1 MLENFGVT
9 EENWRAAGAKDKNF
23 LESESPLFVGRAVVA
38 LALDHPHTL
47 ERTGQLFS
55 SWEVARKYGLTDMG
69 GRRPDWG
76 KLDVDYSQLPK
87 SLIEAMTDAL
97 RVQEAW
103 LKLLSRRTERFRA
116 SFSRK
121 TAQSHPKAERRG

>member
-1 MLENFGVT
+1 M
-9 EENWRAAGAKDKNF
+9 
-23 LESESPLFVGRAVVA
+23 GRAVVA
-38 LALDHPHTL
+38 LALNRPHTL

-55 SWEVARKYGLTDMG
+55 SWEVARKYGFTDVN

-87 SLIEAMTDAL
+87 SLIEAMADGL
-97 RVQEAW
+97 RVQESW
-103 LKLLSRRTERFRA
+103 LKLLSRRTELYRA

-121 TAQSHPKAERRG
+121 AAPSHSKAERRR